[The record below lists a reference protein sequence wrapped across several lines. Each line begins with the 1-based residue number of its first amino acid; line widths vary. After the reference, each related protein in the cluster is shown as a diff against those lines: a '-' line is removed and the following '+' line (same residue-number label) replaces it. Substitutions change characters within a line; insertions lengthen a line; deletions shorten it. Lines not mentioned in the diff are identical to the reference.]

1 MHEMLLLIA
10 KNIFNQYTSIM
21 KQLSFIFFL
30 LAFSCCLHAQINNNR
45 IVSPDIEPDNTV
57 IFRIK
62 APYAAS
68 AAVIGTFS
76 LDFKPVSMVK
86 NDSGVYEAKIGPL
99 SSGMY
104 EYRFLLDSI
113 PILDPNNNA
122 VTRDGMYVEN
132 RLLIP
137 GKLGDLIG
145 VQNVPHGNVT
155 AVWYA
160 SPTLGT
166 TRRMYVYT
174 PPGYDNTKNKYPV
187 LYLFH
192 GAGGDED
199 GWISRGR
206 ANYIIDNLIASKEA
220 VPTIVVVTNGNP
232 DAVAAP
238 LDRPINTNAKDVQ
251 GIGSMASQRFEQSF
265 VKDIVPYIEKNYRVM
280 ADADHRAIAGL
291 SMGGYQT
298 ENITNANPTMF
309 KYIGVMSMGLFSSFG
324 NNPNPNYNKDQHIKQ
339 LKALIAANPKLYWIG
354 IGKQDFLYNSVVK
367 LRSLYDEVGLKYTYY
382 ETDGNHVWNMWRLF
396 LTELAPKLFK

>member
-1 MHEMLLLIA
+1 
-10 KNIFNQYTSIM
+10 M
-21 KQLSFIFFL
+21 KQLCAVFFL
-30 LAFSCCLHAQINNNR
+30 VMISYCVNGQMNNNR
-45 IVSPDIEPDNTV
+45 IVSPDIQHDNSV

-62 APYAAS
+62 APYAAT
-68 AAVIGTFS
+68 AAVIGTFA

-99 SSGMY
+99 ASGMY

-113 PILDPNNNA
+113 PTLDPGNNA
-122 VTRDGMYVEN
+122 VTRDGSYVEN
-132 RLLIP
+132 RLLIS
-137 GKLGDLIG
+137 GKLGDLIA

-155 AVWYA
+155 AVWYE

-174 PPGYDNTKNKYPV
+174 PPGYDNTKDKYPV
-187 LYLFH
+187 LYLLH
-192 GAGGDED
+192 GNGGDED

-220 VPTIVVVTNGNP
+220 VPMIVVVTNGNP
-232 DAVAAP
+232 DAVSAP
-238 LDRPINTNAKDVQ
+238 LDKPLNAKTKDLPGVA
-251 GIGSMASQRFEQSF
+251 SMASQRFEQSF
-265 VKDIVPYIEKNYRVM
+265 VKDIMPFIEKNYRVV

-298 ENITNANPTMF
+298 QNITNANPTMF

-324 NNPNPNYNKDQHIKQ
+324 NNPNPNYNKDQHVAQ

-354 IGKQDFLYNSVVK
+354 IGKQDFLYGTVVK